1 MQYLLGS
8 MMFLTALFLI
18 LLVLIQRGRG
28 GGLAGAFGGAG
39 GQSAFGT
46 KAGDMFTRI
55 TIGTA
60 AVWIVIAAL
69 SVLLLNSPEL
79 SVLGDGNSST
89 SLDSGADDTAT
100 DGLGTGGLGTGG
112 LGTGGLGTGGLGTG
126 GLGTGGLG
134 TESSG
139 TGTDPGAVPSTEPGA
154 TTSEQPDGGAAA
166 TSSDVPASD
175 EPAAD
180 DPTTTPPST
189 VPAPGQ

>member
-69 SVLLLNSPEL
+69 SVLLLNSPKL

-100 DGLGTGGLGTGG
+100 D
-112 LGTGGLGTGGLGTG
+112 GLGTGGLGTG

>member
-112 LGTGGLGTGGLGTG
+112 LGT
-126 GLGTGGLG
+126 
-134 TESSG
+134 ESSG

>member
-69 SVLLLNSPEL
+69 SVLLLNSPKL

-100 DGLGTGGLGTGG
+100 D
-112 LGTGGLGTGGLGTG
+112 GLGTG

>member
-69 SVLLLNSPEL
+69 SVQLLNSPKL

-89 SLDSGADDTAT
+89 SLDRGADDTAT
-100 DGLGTGGLGTGG
+100 DGLGTDGLGTD
-112 LGTGGLGTGGLGTG
+112 

-139 TGTDPGAVPSTEPGA
+139 TGTDPGAVPSTEPDA

-166 TSSDVPASD
+166 TSSDVPA
-175 EPAAD
+175 AD